1 MRILISFTQQV
12 LLRGL
17 VKQLVQ
23 FCSTIPV
30 QHLLL
35 SSMSNERLLGAQKSS
50 QTISLLEAH
59 TPEGIRPARARQL
72 MLKGWS

>member
-1 MRILISFTQQV
+1 V
-12 LLRGL
+12 LLQGL

-23 FCSTIPV
+23 CCSTTPV

-35 SSMSNERLLGAQKSS
+35 SSMSNEELLGTQQLP

-59 TPEGIRPARARQL
+59 TPEEIRPARARQV
-72 MLKGWS
+72 MLKGWT